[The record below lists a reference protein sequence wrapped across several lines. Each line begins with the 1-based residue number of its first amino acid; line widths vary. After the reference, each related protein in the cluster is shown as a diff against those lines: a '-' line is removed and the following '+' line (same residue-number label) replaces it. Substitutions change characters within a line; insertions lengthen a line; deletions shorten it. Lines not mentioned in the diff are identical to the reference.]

1 MLSNHILLT
10 GRKKEAIIPGESE
23 TLHCPTMVGDGIKT
37 HSILNVPNANE
48 ALATITT
55 ASC

>member
-23 TLHCPTMVGDGIKT
+23 TLHCPTMVGDGITT

-48 ALATITT
+48 APATITT